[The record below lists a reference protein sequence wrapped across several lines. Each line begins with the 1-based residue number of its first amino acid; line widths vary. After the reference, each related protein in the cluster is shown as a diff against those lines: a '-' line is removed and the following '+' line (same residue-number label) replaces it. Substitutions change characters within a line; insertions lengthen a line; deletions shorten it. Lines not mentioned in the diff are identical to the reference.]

1 MNEFTDWDR
10 ALIDY
15 TDDVLGMSKAQWREK
30 LAADTEQFLA
40 DGGEI
45 EVLPYDPTQEIMARV
60 GQWQS
65 MGQQELD
72 DMLEA
77 TDEETNVY

>member
-1 MNEFTDWDR
+1 MNEYTDWDR

-15 TDDVLGMSKAQWREK
+15 TDDVCGMSKAQWREK
-30 LAADTEQFLA
+30 LATDTAQFLA

-45 EVLPYDPTQEIMARV
+45 ELIPYNWTVEIAARI
-60 GQWQS
+60 GYWKN
-65 MGQQELD
+65 MGQDDLD

-77 TDEETNVY
+77 GDVMDIY